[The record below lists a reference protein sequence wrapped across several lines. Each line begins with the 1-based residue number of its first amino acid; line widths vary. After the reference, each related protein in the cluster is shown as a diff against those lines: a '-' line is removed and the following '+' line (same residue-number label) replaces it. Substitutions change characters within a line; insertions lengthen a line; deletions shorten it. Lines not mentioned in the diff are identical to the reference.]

1 MTPSGSMAALK
12 ELILLRV
19 RSFLREPE
27 ALFWTFGFP
36 ILMAIGL
43 GLAFRDRPAE
53 PSLVGVER
61 GSVAERYEEALRA
74 EPDLRVTVLGAEEAA
89 QKLRRGE
96 VALVLAGT
104 DSLVFRYDPARPE
117 SQVARLMADRA
128 VQAAGGATR
137 PVAVA
142 EDRARQP
149 GSRYIDWVIPG
160 LIGLNLMSTGMWG
173 IGFGMVTMR
182 QKKQLKRL
190 AATPMKRSDF
200 LVSQIVARLGFLILE
215 VPPIVLFAWL
225 AFGVEVR
232 GSLLDLV
239 LVVLLGTAAFGGLG
253 LLASSRARTIE
264 GVSGIINVVM
274 LPMFILSGVFF
285 SSKRFPDVLQPFI
298 QALPLTALN
307 DAMRAVY
314 NDGLS
319 LAAVPIPM
327 AILAVWTIGSV
338 FLALRL
344 FRWQ

>member
-104 DSLVFRYDPARPE
+104 DTLVFRYDPARPE

>member
-1 MTPSGSMAALK
+1 MSALR

-19 RSFLREPE
+19 RGFLREPE

-43 GLAFRDRPAE
+43 GLAFRDKPPE
-53 PSLVGVER
+53 PSRVAVEL
-61 GSVAERYEEALRA
+61 GSAGERYADALRA
-74 EPDLRVTVLGAEEAA
+74 APDLRVLTLDAQAA
-89 QKLRRGE
+89 SRALRRGD
-96 VALVLAGT
+96 VALVLAGG

-117 SQVARLMADRA
+117 SQLARLQADRA
-128 VQAAGGATR
+128 VQIAAGATR
-137 PVAVA
+137 PVAVSDDQ
-142 EDRARQP
+142 ERQP

-173 IGFGMVTMR
+173 IGFGIVTMR

-190 AATPMKRSDF
+190 TATPMRRSDF
-200 LVSQIVARLGFLILE
+200 LISQIVARLGFLILE

-232 GSLLDLV
+232 GSLIDIALV
-239 LVVLLGTAAFGGLG
+239 ILLGTAAFAGLG

-264 GVSGIINVVM
+264 GVSGILNVVM

-285 SSKRFPDVLQPFI
+285 SAQRFPEALQPFI
-298 QALPLTALN
+298 RALPLTALN
-307 DAMRAVY
+307 DALRAVY
-314 NDGLS
+314 NEGLS
-319 LAAVPIPM
+319 ITAVPIPL
-327 AILAVWTIGSV
+327 AILALWTVGTV
-338 FLALRL
+338 LLALRL